1 LRHQRIKDWNRRRFN
16 PESTTCPGSHS
27 MLVIGRPG
35 PDNHFMP
42 VSGALERYWVK
53 PGSKVDL
60 SKVDSG
66 EKSLFSGVN
75 KGDSD
80 PQFRKLQN
88 QLQDLQKI
96 LYAQNKHRVLVVMQ
110 AMDTGGKDGC
120 IKHVFSH
127 IDPQG
132 IHVRSF
138 KNPSE
143 EELSYDFLWR
153 VHARVPHRG
162 QLVIFNR
169 SHYEDII
176 AVRVKKLFPEEVWKR
191 RQRHVIDFERMLSE
205 EGTTIVKIFLH
216 ISKEEQKRRLE
227 ARLENP
233 AKHWKFN
240 PDDLAD
246 RARWD
251 EFMTAYE
258 EVIAKTS
265 THFAPWFV
273 VPADRKWYRNLC
285 VARIMLDTL
294 KGLDMQLPGIDW
306 DPKGVR
312 IDD

>member
-1 LRHQRIKDWNRRRFN
+1 
-16 PESTTCPGSHS
+16 
-27 MLVIGRPG
+27 
-35 PDNHFMP
+35 MP

-53 PGSKVDL
+53 PGSKVDFEKL
-60 SKVDSG
+60 ESG
-66 EKSLFSGVN
+66 EKSLFD
-75 KGDSD
+75 GDGKED
-80 PQFRKLQN
+80 VEPQFGILQD
-88 QLQDLQKI
+88 QLQDLQKM
-96 LYAQNKHRVLVVMQ
+96 LYAQNKHRILVVMQ

-138 KNPSE
+138 KKPTE

-153 VHARVPHRG
+153 VHSKVPHRG

-176 AVRVKKLFPEEVWKR
+176 AVRVKKLFPDEVWKR
-191 RQRHVIDFERMLSE
+191 RQRHVVDFERMLAE

-216 ISKEEQKRRLE
+216 ISKDEQKRRLE
-227 ARLENP
+227 SRLENP
-233 AKHWKFN
+233 HKHWKFN

-251 EFMTAYE
+251 DFMEAYQD
-258 EVIAKTS
+258 VIAKTS
-265 THFAPWFV
+265 TEKAPWFI

-285 VARIMLDTL
+285 VARIILDTMKTL
-294 KGLDMQLPGIDW
+294 NMELPKIDW
-306 DPKGVR
+306 DPSGIKIG
-312 IDD
+312 D

>member
-1 LRHQRIKDWNRRRFN
+1 
-16 PESTTCPGSHS
+16 
-27 MLVIGRPG
+27 
-35 PDNHFMP
+35 MP
-42 VSGALERYWVK
+42 VRGALERYWVK
-53 PGSKVDL
+53 PGTKVDL
-60 SKVDSG
+60 AEIDTRDRA
-66 EKSLFSGVN
+66 LFDGSQ
-75 KGDSD
+75 KTDFE
-80 PQFRKLQN
+80 PQFRELQD
-88 QLQDLQKI
+88 QLQDLQKK
-96 LYAQNKHRVLVVMQ
+96 LYAQNKHRILVVMQ

-138 KNPSE
+138 KKPTE

-153 VHARVPHRG
+153 VHSKVPHRG

-176 AVRVKKLFPEEVWKR
+176 AVRVKKLFPEVVWKR
-191 RQRHVIDFERMLSE
+191 RQRHVVEFERMLAE

-216 ISKEEQKRRLE
+216 ISKEEQKERLE
-227 ARLENP
+227 TRLKNP

-246 RARWD
+246 RERWD
-251 EFMTAYE
+251 DFMRAYND
-258 EVIAKTS
+258 VIAHTS
-265 THFAPWFV
+265 TEFAPWYI

-294 KGLDMQLPGIDW
+294 GKLDMKLPKIDW
-306 DPKGVR
+306 DPKG
-312 IDD
+312 IEIKD